1 MSTDR
6 VDGDD
11 ESPAVE
17 SPAVESEPVYGDG
30 PRLRRP
36 TPPRAVDDAEIT
48 RRRVTLER
56 RASES
61 DVNTDGRPWWVERD
75 ERSRTVLRA
84 SSAEPVT
91 FTTTPEHTYT
101 YDELASADTASLSP
115 LADNDPSQ
123 DNGSGDSVS
132 LLPSPD
138 LGDLEE
144 GEDTAS
150 VPQSD
155 GRISSLIRT
164 YVDGLISHV
173 IGTFSGGL
181 LVERKPPGA
190 QDDGGSTP
198 PELATECV
206 GDALGSTY
214 NSVSEDDGESTLAYV
229 DCLSAETFDRET
241 LDTSGPCLGSV
252 SAPSTAPRDV
262 FNKGAVGEGSS
273 VDEPSA
279 SVGVLETGGLTVTAA
294 NGAGT
299 DTGTVKRPDTEPAI
313 DVQCADGNTE
323 ASDGGIRQPD
333 LIISS
338 SLAAG
343 GGCGGGEAPS
353 PDWDRD
359 SDNAERY
366 YYTDADTREYV
377 SVNED
382 DYDDDDLNGHA
393 ALVIAEEV
401 WQRRFSE
408 EQLWGGQYPGDG
420 RNRDDDDG
428 SSCSSSG
435 GDNDSPA
442 RERIGRYAAAYRCQ
456 TSPADPGRG
465 DGGGWR
471 QPPESE
477 PAPIDAVAVALALA
491 EADASALS
499 DDVFLAAG
507 VRESDSRLTARGDI
521 SDDNYRVGNNHS
533 DTTVVAVPSLV
544 VLAAHATAT
553 GYTESA
559 ASGSDDRAGS
569 EEGVGDIGEGRCD
582 RPESRASEGEAP
594 VICFESISPLDQ
606 QAQEDETD
614 PDECVA
620 RVASDASDVDSSPP
634 SPEVA
639 WRDEAKIVHIPSN
652 FVQSPDCIDVPQV
665 LYRSYR

>member
-17 SPAVESEPVYGDG
+17 SEPLYGDG
-30 PRLRRP
+30 HRLRGP
-36 TPPRAVDDAEIT
+36 TPPRAVDDGEIT

-115 LADNDPSQ
+115 LADNDASQ
-123 DNGSGDSVS
+123 DTGSADSVS

-138 LGDLEE
+138 LGVGE

-150 VPQSD
+150 VSQSD
-155 GRISSLIRT
+155 GRFSSLIRT

-190 QDDGGSTP
+190 QEDDGSPP

-206 GDALGSTY
+206 VSSTY
-214 NSVSEDDGESTLAYV
+214 NSVSEDDGESAVTYV

-252 SAPSTAPRDV
+252 SPASTAPRDV

-273 VDEPSA
+273 VDEPTA
-279 SVGVLETGGLTVTAA
+279 SVGVLETGGLTVTAD
-294 NGAGT
+294 GAG
-299 DTGTVKRPDTEPAI
+299 TGTVKRPETETAI

-343 GGCGGGEAPS
+343 GGCRGGGGEAPS
-353 PDWDRD
+353 PDSDRDSD

-366 YYTDADTREYV
+366 YTEADTREYV
-377 SVNED
+377 TVNED
-382 DYDDDDLNGHA
+382 DYDDDDLDGHA

-420 RNRDDDDG
+420 SNRDDDDG
-428 SSCSSSG
+428 SSSSSSG

-442 RERIGRYAAAYRCQ
+442 RERIGRYAAAYRYQ
-456 TSPADPGRG
+456 TSPADPGGG

-471 QPPESE
+471 QPPEPE
-477 PAPIDAVAVALALA
+477 PAPTDAVALALA
-491 EADASALS
+491 EADVSALS

-507 VRESDSRLTARGDI
+507 VRESDSLTAREDI
-521 SDDNYRVGNNHS
+521 SDDNYRVGDTHS

-553 GYTESA
+553 GYPVSDSA

-569 EEGVGDIGEGRCD
+569 EGVGDIGEGRCD

-594 VICFESISPLDQ
+594 GICFESISPLDQ
-606 QAQEDETD
+606 QAQGDETD
-614 PDECVA
+614 PDECIA
-620 RVASDASDVDSSPP
+620 RVASDASDVDSTPP